1 MSTSSSGATTLRFVL
16 LAVLASGGCSDDS
29 GGGPAQ
35 VQAPGG
41 PGPAGPAA
49 KSNPAIKEIM
59 GKVARG
65 PQSLTSVIGKELE
78 ADPPP
83 WDTIDPQAKELA
95 KLTVALGPL
104 EPPKGSQE
112 SWAKHTATY
121 ASQATK
127 LVEAVEAKDVDA
139 ARDSHST
146 LSRSCMGCHREH
158 RATGPGMGK
167 GGFGPKGAR
176 KGGFRGGPS
185 TGSTEGPPGAP
196 PVPTEGQPDADS
208 R

>member
-1 MSTSSSGATTLRFVL
+1 MTLRFMLMAALV
-16 LAVLASGGCSDDS
+16 SGGCSDDS
-29 GGGPAQ
+29 GGDPTQ
-35 VQAPGG
+35 VQEPGG

-65 PQSLTSVIGKELE
+65 PRSLTGVIGKELE

-83 WDTIDPQAKELA
+83 WETIDPQAKELA
-95 KLTVALGPL
+95 KLTVALAAL

-127 LVEAVEAKDVDA
+127 LVEAVEVKDVDA
-139 ARDSHST
+139 ARDSHAA
-146 LSRSCMGCHREH
+146 LSLSCMGCHREH
-158 RATGPGMGK
+158 RASGPGMGK

-176 KGGFRGGPS
+176 KGGFRGGRPP
-185 TGSTEGPPGAP
+185 GSPEGPPGPQDGP
-196 PVPTEGQPDADS
+196 PGPPEADS
-208 R
+208 K